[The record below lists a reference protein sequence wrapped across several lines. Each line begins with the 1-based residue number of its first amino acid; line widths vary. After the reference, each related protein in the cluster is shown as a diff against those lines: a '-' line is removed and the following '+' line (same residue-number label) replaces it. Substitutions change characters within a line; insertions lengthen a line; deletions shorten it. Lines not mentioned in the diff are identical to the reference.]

1 MAGYGVPQ
9 IRVADVEAA
18 VALVDAEGVAV
29 TMGAA
34 VTPAVVGVRARR
46 GSARA

>member
-9 IRVADVEAA
+9 IPDVEAA

-34 VTPAVVGVRARR
+34 VTPAVVGLVE
-46 GSARA
+46 

>member
-9 IRVADVEAA
+9 IRVADVEA
-18 VALVDAEGVAV
+18 VVDAEGVAV

-34 VTPAVVGVRARR
+34 VTLPVVGLVE
-46 GSARA
+46 